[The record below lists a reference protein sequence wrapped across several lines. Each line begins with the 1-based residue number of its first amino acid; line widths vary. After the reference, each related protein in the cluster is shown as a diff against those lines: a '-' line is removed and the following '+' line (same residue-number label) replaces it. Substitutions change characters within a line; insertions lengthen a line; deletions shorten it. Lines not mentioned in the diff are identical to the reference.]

1 MFPRRRL
8 GGADSNAVVRDL
20 MAFHVWTLARGA
32 DPMGLLV
39 AEGLLNA
46 LMAEPQTIVGEDLIE
61 FVDGITASL
70 HEA

>member
-1 MFPRRRL
+1 
-8 GGADSNAVVRDL
+8 